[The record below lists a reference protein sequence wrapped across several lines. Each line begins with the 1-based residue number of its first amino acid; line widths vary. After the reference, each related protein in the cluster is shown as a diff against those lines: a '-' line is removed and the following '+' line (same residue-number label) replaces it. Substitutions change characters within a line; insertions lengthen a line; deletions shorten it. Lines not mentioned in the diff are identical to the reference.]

1 MKWNDFLKKLKN
13 PPLKIRVF
21 SYVTC
26 VLSATLALL
35 TLLWDFTEMPLA
47 ILSYVLYAIAGVS
60 LGYTAYLV
68 VKFIPT
74 FKTVIISFMEKHDF
88 TYLLL
93 RNYGFRTII
102 FSIGS
107 FLVSVIFG
115 AFNGVMGIIHGS
127 IWYGAL
133 ATYYICLAFLRGG
146 ILTYHKSKVGKKERL
161 DASRD
166 ELTKIKI
173 MRSSG
178 IILLVLNVALSS
190 AIAQMIF
197 SDAHFIY
204 LGWTIFAYSAYAFYK
219 ITMSVYNLF
228 KAKRQSDLTVQ
239 AIRNVNLTDASVS
252 ILALQTALLTTF
264 STGEVNVSLFNTLTG
279 ILVSAFSIGIGVY
292 MIIYANKQAKIHEG
306 NIKNE
311 GTI

>member
-13 PPLKIRVF
+13 PPLKIRVLT
-21 SYVTC
+21 YVTC

-47 ILSYVLYAIAGVS
+47 IVSYVLYAIAGVS

-107 FLVSVIFG
+107 FLMSVIFG

-204 LGWTIFAYSAYAFYK
+204 LGWTIFAYAAYAFYK

-292 MIIYANKQAKIHEG
+292 MIIYANKQAKIHKG